1 MAGLAGDGVN
11 GDQALGNLGDL
22 VLEQAQHQVRVRTGN
37 HDRGALGA
45 AACLHQVGAQAGA
58 VRVLLAGNLLVTGQ
72 NGLDGAQVDL
82 DHAGVVALLNHAGH
96 QGALAVLELAQHG
109 GVLGVAQTL
118 GQHLAHGGGGDTAKV
133 VRGVV
138 ELVDLLVV
146 LIELR
151 GENHE
156 LAGGAVDDGT
166 RTLDGAG
173 LLQVRE
179 QQGVLNQGEELL
191 HDERALLRQCAQ
203 CAQVNSLNILHA
215 FQPFPVSTAPGRS
228 PRPGSRTVY
237 TRHGTARA

>member
-1 MAGLAGDGVN
+1 M
-11 GDQALGNLGDL
+11 
-22 VLEQAQHQVRVRTGN
+22 
-37 HDRGALGA
+37 
-45 AACLHQVGAQAGA
+45 
-58 VRVLLAGNLLVTGQ
+58 RVLLAGYLLVSRQ
-72 NGLDGAQVDL
+72 NSLHGAQVNL
-82 DHAGVVALLNHAGH
+82 NHARVVTLLNHTGH
-96 QGALAVLELAQHG
+96 QGALAVLELTQHG
-109 GVLGVAQTL
+109 GILGVAQTL
-118 GQHLAHGGGGDTAKV
+118 GQHLTHGGSSDTAKV

-138 ELVDLLVV
+138 ELIDLLVV

-166 RTLDGAG
+166 RTLDGPG

-191 HDERALLRQCAQ
+191 HDKRALLRQCAQ
-203 CAQVNSLNILHA
+203 CAQVNSFNILHA

-237 TRHGTARA
+237 TRHGTARARSFSVSILPVQPEN